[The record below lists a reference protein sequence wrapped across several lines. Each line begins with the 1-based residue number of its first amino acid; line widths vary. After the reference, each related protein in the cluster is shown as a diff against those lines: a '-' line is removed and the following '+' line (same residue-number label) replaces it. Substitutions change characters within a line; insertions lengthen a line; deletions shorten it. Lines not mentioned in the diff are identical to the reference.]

1 VEVRKRLLQYF
12 EAVGD
17 VLRGDA
23 TKAKIFSNIA
33 DVGGTREEIFSAFLR
48 NHLPAW
54 CNVDRG
60 GFLFNWEGAESG
72 QLDIVI
78 SSGYAPKFVP
88 FPENGK
94 SVREIE
100 GVIGVTSIKSTLS
113 KESLTD
119 ALKEFARIPQMR
131 TNSQHVNPA
140 LRNVEMQNF
149 VFLHIYASDCKDM
162 GLIAR
167 VLHEFYEENSE
178 IPVNRRPDLIHSN
191 SCGVI
196 VKAKKGAQYGEV
208 SLEEGCYYQLDFK
221 TNFFGLSY
229 AIDEIRRRVA
239 LLPHITFQLSDLPTL
254 LFNAHEPSERD
265 WQLFEFA
272 KVVSPR
278 EME

>member
-1 VEVRKRLLQYF
+1 MEVRKRLLQYF
-12 EAVGD
+12 EAVGQ

-23 TKAKIFSNIA
+23 TKAKIFANIA

-72 QLDIVI
+72 QLDIII

-88 FPENGK
+88 FMENGK

-113 KESLTD
+113 KKSLID

-131 TNSQHVNPA
+131 TSNQHVNPA
-140 LRNVEMQNF
+140 LKNVEMQSF
-149 VFLHIYASDCKDM
+149 VFLHIYASACEDM
-162 GLIAR
+162 GTLFHD
-167 VLHEFYEENSE
+167 LHNFYEENPE

-191 SCGVI
+191 SNGVI
-196 VKAKKGAQYGEV
+196 VKAKKGARYGEDA
-208 SLEEGCYYQLDFK
+208 LEEGRYYQLDFK

-239 LLPHITFQLSDLPTL
+239 LLPHIAFQLSDLPTL

-265 WQLFEFA
+265 WQLFEAA
-272 KVVSPR
+272 KVVPSQ
-278 EME
+278 ETK